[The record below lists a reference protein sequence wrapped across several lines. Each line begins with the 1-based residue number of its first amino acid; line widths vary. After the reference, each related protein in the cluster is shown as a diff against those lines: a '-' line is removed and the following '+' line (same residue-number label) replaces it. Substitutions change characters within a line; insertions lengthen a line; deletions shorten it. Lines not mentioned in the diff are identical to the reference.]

1 MERKEGE
8 LEPPIHCK
16 SSSLE
21 QMAEEEEEDDLDL
34 YGGYTFRQY
43 SSSEESGSTSYL
55 EDSSENEVADHEAGE
70 VPPSPSQIQ
79 TPSTHMPD
87 DNGSEPA
94 VCEMCGIV
102 GTKDAFFS
110 KTKRFC
116 SVSCSRS
123 YSSNSKKA
131 SILARLQGKPP
142 TKKAKVLHKAAWSAK
157 IGAFL
162 HIQGTGQLADGTLT
176 GQDALIVGFDW
187 GAYLQDHG
195 CKAAPVS
202 SFKHVPL
209 YDQWEDVIKG
219 LKVEVL
225 NSDAVL
231 PSRVYWIASVVKIA
245 GYKALLRYEGFEND
259 SSRDFW
265 VNLGTMEVHP
275 IGWCAINSKI
285 LVPPQTIHSKF
296 TNWRGYLMK
305 KLVGAR
311 TIPVDFHLKMT
322 EGMKYP
328 FRQGMRVEVVNKAC
342 ISQTRMAVV
351 DTVIGGRLRLLYE
364 DGDSDDDFWCH
375 MWSPLIHPVGWSR
388 RVGHSIKKT
397 EKNSDMANHPTF
409 RKIYCDAVPYL
420 FKKVRAVYPAGGWF
434 EEGMKLE
441 AIDPLNPGN
450 ICVATVCKVL
460 LDGYLMLGI
469 DGTASES
476 DSDWFC
482 YHGSLHSIF
491 PAGFCKNNNIELTP
505 PKGYDVKIFS
515 WASYLD
521 KTKSKSAPAR
531 LFNVDCPSHGFKVGA
546 KIEAVDLMEPR
557 LICVAT
563 VKRVVNRLLRIHF
576 DGWDSEY
583 DQWVDCESPD
593 IYPVGWCELIGYQLQ
608 PPVVPEPES
617 PALAKEVSK
626 KKRKPYGK
634 KRKKMTAKTRS
645 IKEAAKKVIVPKT
658 KEETKVTKKLPAS
671 KSKEGTPTVS
681 KMKEATHTESKT
693 SSKPP
698 SESKEKVFVAVQVKE
713 EMPDD
718 SRVGLEVPQL
728 SVPVKDE
735 DMDQE
740 APANPMTIGCKKDEG
755 MEPESPE
762 SPIADGCFKDGSMEV
777 EVATNLDA
785 ICYLKDGVKEPV
797 PQASSIAIACLKD
810 EDVKAE
816 ATASP
821 VLISCLKDEDVD

>member
-1 MERKEGE
+1 MDREEGE
-8 LEPPIHCK
+8 LESPIHYN

-21 QMAEEEEEDDLDL
+21 QMAEEEDYFDL
-34 YGGYTFRQY
+34 YGGYDSFPQY
-43 SSSEESGSTSYL
+43 SSSEESSSTSYL
-55 EDSSENEVADHEAGE
+55 DDSSENEVADREVGE
-70 VPPSPSQIQ
+70 VPLPSSPIQ

-162 HIQGTGQLADGTLT
+162 HIQGTGQLADGTST

-187 GAYLQDHG
+187 GVYLQDHEY
-195 CKAAPVS
+195 KAVPVS

-225 NSDAVL
+225 NNDAVL

-259 SSRDFW
+259 SSHDFW

-275 IGWCAINSKI
+275 VGWCAINSKI
-285 LVPPQTIHSKF
+285 LVPPQTINSKF

-322 EGMKYP
+322 ENMKYP

-342 ISQTRMAVV
+342 ISQTRMAIV

-375 MWSPLIHPVGWSR
+375 MCSPLIHPVGWSR
-388 RVGHSIKKT
+388 RVGHSMKKT
-397 EKNSDMANHPTF
+397 EKNNDMANHPTF

-450 ICVATVCKVL
+450 ICVATICKVL

-469 DGTASES
+469 DGTTSES
-476 DSDWFC
+476 DSEWFC

-491 PAGFCKNNNIELTP
+491 PAGFCKNNNIELIP
-505 PKGYDVKIFS
+505 PKGYDAKIFS

-521 KTKSKSAPAR
+521 KTRSKSAPAH
-531 LFNVDCPSHGFKVGA
+531 LFSVDCPNHGFKVGA

-563 VKRVVNRLLRIHF
+563 IKRIVHRLLRIHF

-608 PPVVPEPES
+608 PPVSPEPES
-617 PALAKEVSK
+617 PAFAKEVSK
-626 KKRKPYGK
+626 RKRKPYGK
-634 KRKKMTAKTRS
+634 KRKKMTAKARS
-645 IKEAAKKVIVPKT
+645 IKEATKKVVTPKT
-658 KEETKVTKKLPAS
+658 KEETKVTKKLPTS
-671 KSKEGTPTVS
+671 KSKEGIPTVS
-681 KMKEATHTESKT
+681 KIEATQTKSKT
-693 SSKPP
+693 SSKLLP
-698 SESKEKVFVAVQVKE
+698 KTFVAVKVKE
-713 EMPDD
+713 EM
-718 SRVGLEVPQL
+718 LESPKMRLATPQH

-740 APANPMTIGCKKDEG
+740 APARSIIIGCLKDEG
-755 MEPESPE
+755 MELESPE
-762 SPIADGCFKDGSMEV
+762 IHRADEHDGSMDV
-777 EVATNLDA
+777 EAATSLDTLGF
-785 ICYLKDGVKEPV
+785 LKDGVKESV
-797 PQASSIAIACLKD
+797 PQAHSIAIACLKD
-810 EDVKAE
+810 GGIKAE
-816 ATASP
+816 ATVSP